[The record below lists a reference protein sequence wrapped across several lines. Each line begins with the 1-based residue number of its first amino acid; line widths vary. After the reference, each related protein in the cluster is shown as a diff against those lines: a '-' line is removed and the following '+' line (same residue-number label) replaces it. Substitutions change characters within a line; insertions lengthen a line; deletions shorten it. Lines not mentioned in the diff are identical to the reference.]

1 VDVVENGLTSY
12 RKNPIILL
20 QHESDKPI
28 GQAVSRDIESKGR
41 NITAKITKNTDG
53 IMDDIR
59 SGTVKAFSIGFIPQ
73 GREYIDTRTNT
84 LIKDMTE
91 QDRDEIPYNKIG
103 RVFTEIEIK
112 EVSVV
117 SVPANA
123 DSLFTMKRSF
133 RQFFDE
139 YETRSAVRY
148 LVKDHENPFLDK
160 VESVD
165 DIDTEDEEVETAETV
180 EDTPEMA

>member
-1 VDVVENGLTSY
+1 V
-12 RKNPIILL
+12 
-20 QHESDKPI
+20 
-28 GQAVSRDIESKGR
+28 
-41 NITAKITKNTDG
+41 KITKNTDG

-133 RQFFDE
+133 RKFFDE

-160 VESVD
+160 VED
-165 DIDTEDEEVETAETV
+165 DIDTEDEEVETVETV
-180 EDTPEMA
+180 ETAEEVETVENTPGTA